1 MKFPAEW
8 VVGRPWP
15 FIAFFVLITGLFATQ
30 LPYLEIDPEVKN
42 QLPADMPGR
51 LNIQRIEEVFGGSEM
66 LMVVMTADDILAADT
81 LRRLE
86 KISTGLEEVE
96 NVDRVMS
103 LFTLT
108 DIQGEDGMML
118 VEEAIDEIPET
129 PEERAA
135 LAERLSANDLVF
147 GNVLAEDFTAAATI
161 ALLGNDSTDSEALYA
176 VEAVLAGIPGPETIV
191 IGGMPDVRTRVSE
204 DIRGDMQVFVPVG
217 LTIIL
222 VFLYVCFRQL
232 RGVLLPFL
240 VVVMSTIVAMGTIP
254 LMGWKVQMVTVILP
268 VILLAVANDYG
279 IHLMAK
285 YQEENIPGKDRTRA
299 SVAKRVL
306 EDLGGPVIAAGLTTM
321 AGLLCLTTHI
331 IVPAKQLGILASIGV
346 GFALLASI
354 CFVPAVLA
362 VLPVA
367 EPVESLTVGG
377 EATRLERLL
386 RWTAQH
392 VVRRPKPI
400 IVGLVAAAA
409 VATSGIASLQVDTNP
424 VNYYDSG
431 AKVAKTAAL
440 INQHFGGSTELS
452 ILLEGDL
459 QEPEMLRH
467 VSALEDELAAMEQ
480 VGQTQSVAQVVK
492 KMNQAVMGGSE
503 AEYKLPDSRA
513 AVAQYFLLYSMG
525 GDPEDFSRMVDFEYE
540 HALVVAR
547 INSLGTQDIAKV
559 VNAAEAHL
567 AANPLPGEVIVGGFG
582 ALFVDLVDAV
592 VNGQII
598 SLCLSVLLVF
608 VLVGI
613 AFRSV
618 AAGFW
623 AVVPLGIA
631 IPVLFGLMG
640 FLSIELN
647 IVTAM
652 LSSIM
657 IGVGVDYTIH
667 FLWRFRE
674 ERRAGHHPEK
684 ALYRTLTTTG
694 RGIVFNA
701 LSVVTGFAVLLISN
715 FLPVKFFGFLVVVCI
730 SACLIGALVLLPAIC
745 LVVRPGFLE
754 P

>member
-1 MKFPAEW
+1 MKFPAQW

-15 FIAFFVLITGLFATQ
+15 FIAFFILVTGFFATQ
-30 LPYLEIDPEVKN
+30 LPALEIDPEVKN
-42 QLPADMPGR
+42 QLPAEMPGR
-51 LNIQRIEEVFGGSEM
+51 LDIQRIEGVFGGSEM
-66 LMVVMTADDILAADT
+66 LMVVLTAEDVLAADT

-86 KISTGLEEVE
+86 KISEGLEDVDS
-96 NVDRVMS
+96 VDRVMG

-108 DIQGEDGMML
+108 DIQGEDGMMV
-118 VEEAIDEIPET
+118 VEEAIERIPET
-129 PEERAA
+129 PAERDA
-135 LAERLSANDLVF
+135 LAERLRENDLVY
-147 GNVLAEDFTAAATI
+147 GNVLAEDFTAVATI
-161 ALLGNDSTDSEALYA
+161 ALLSTSTTDSESIAA
-176 VEAVLAGIPGPETIV
+176 VQAVLDAHPGPEAIA
-191 IGGMPDVRTRVSE
+191 IGGMPVVRTRVSE
-204 DIRGDMQVFVPVG
+204 DIRSDMQRFVPIG
-217 LTIIL
+217 LLIIL
-222 VFLYVCFRQL
+222 GFLYVCFRQL

-240 VVVMSTIVAMGTIP
+240 GVVMSTIGAMGTIP

-285 YQEENIPGKDRTRA
+285 YQEENVPGRDRSKTA
-299 SVAKRVL
+299 IAQRVL
-306 EDLGGPVIAAGLTTM
+306 EDLGGPVVAAGLTTM

-354 CFVPAVLA
+354 CFVPALLA

-367 EPVESLTVGG
+367 EPIASLTG
-377 EATRLERLL
+377 EAESTRLERLL
-386 RWTAQH
+386 AWVADL
-392 VVRRPKPI
+392 VVARPKALI
-400 IVGLVAAAA
+400 ASLLVTAT
-409 VATSGIASLQVDTNP
+409 VATSGIAFLQVDTNP
-424 VNYYDSG
+424 VNYYDAG
-431 AKVAKTAAL
+431 AEVAQTAAL
-440 INQHFGGSTELS
+440 INKHFGGSTELS
-452 ILLEGDL
+452 ILLGGDL
-459 QEPEMLRH
+459 QEPEMLHRID
-467 VSALEDELAAMEQ
+467 ALEAELAAMPQ
-480 VGQTQSVAQVVK
+480 VGQTQSVVQVVK
-492 KMNQAVMGGSE
+492 KMNQAVMGGAKE
-503 AEYKLPDSRA
+503 AYALPDSRE

-547 INSLGTQDIAKV
+547 INSTGTQDIAKV
-559 VNAAEAHL
+559 VQAAEAHL
-567 AANPLPGEVIVGGFG
+567 AEAPPPGEVVVGGFG
-582 ALFVDLVDAV
+582 ALFVDLVRAV
-592 VNGQII
+592 VDGQIL
-598 SLCLSVLLVF
+598 SLALSVALVF

-623 AVVPLGIA
+623 SVVPLGMA

-640 FLSIELN
+640 YLAIELN

-657 IGVGVDYTIH
+657 IGVGIDYTIH
-667 FLWRFRE
+667 FLWRFRD
-674 ERRAGHHPEK
+674 ERRAGHEPPV
-684 ALYRTLTTTG
+684 ALHRTLSTTG

-730 SACLIGALVLLPAIC
+730 SACLVGALVLLPAIC